1 MIPFDSFFA
10 EPNQIRPSDSNTTT
24 RLAERSC
31 ADPSGLVVLPWSTAE
46 RETRWYVLSPDESFE
61 QVREEVL
68 AHVGVS
74 YTNYRGQPTP
84 LDANDAG
91 DNAVSAVTEGR
102 ACIRVDLLVSGKGH
116 AVSEAFGRFLTLWGI
131 RPVRAFQPMRGLAEA
146 LHDYRMAVQASRS
159 ADAWNALEDLR
170 QLGLGVL
177 NVRFMEI
184 ELLSRFDGPAAV
196 LDHPL
201 INELLLVSRPA
212 LVTDLLAQA
221 VDQVHIRPE
230 SSLGLESIKDNFGQ
244 LPNQYCML
252 LTSPGQ
258 VRSQS
263 GLLLLALQYAERG
276 EDPST
281 LVAQVVADIEIDD
294 QIHQII
300 DGLSAEIEETTTAE
314 DPTPDINSRLREL
327 LRVGAYDEVLTVA
340 EGADPVF
347 EVVQA
352 VVVAAKALDSLAAAK
367 KALDM
372 LARAPDE
379 VRERVS
385 ELYSEAVTA
394 LQEIAESG
402 SRPRVDDWNDYF
414 QILKEKPNW
423 PNAVG
428 IAERGVSEWPLAP
441 FISDAECVDSLCS
454 HILNDQANT
463 VFVRTI
469 PFLVQWL
476 SRVPRSDRV
485 AVVPIEE
492 ALVTHLSLRD
502 MTNSGLELVGQLA
515 VGLVS
520 FGLEEDQFEKLVEHL
535 DYRWSVSKA
544 SETVGW
550 ATDLIEALTDY
561 PCPYEAQVITFESAL
576 FRSMND
582 FFHRLEKSVKRHVVS
597 LAEELGLG
605 ELLPREQV
613 TEEAEPRD
621 FRGVKVGLYSLTPH
635 AVGRAKKTL
644 EDAWPGLD
652 VVTNSDMDCTRELKN
667 LARTARL
674 MVVGTG
680 SAQHAATDCIGD
692 NRPSD
697 KPTRKVNGKGAMAF
711 VRAVEAWLREQSDAR
726 TA

>member
-31 ADPSGLVVLPWSTAE
+31 ADPSGLVVLPWSAAE

-102 ACIRVDLLVSGKGH
+102 ACIRVDLLVNGKGH

-131 RPVRAFQPMRGLAEA
+131 RPVREFQPMRGLAEA

-159 ADAWNALEDLR
+159 ADARNALEDLR

-196 LDHPL
+196 LDHPR

-212 LVTDLLAQA
+212 LVTDLLAQS
-221 VDQVHIRPE
+221 VDQIHIRPE
-230 SSLGLESIKDNFGQ
+230 SNLGLESIKDNFGQ
-244 LPNQYCML
+244 LPDQYRML

-281 LVAQVVADIEIDD
+281 LVARLVADIEIDD
-294 QIHQII
+294 QVHQII
-300 DGLSAEIEETTTAE
+300 DGLGAEIEETTTGE

-327 LRVGAYDEVLTVA
+327 LSKGAYDEVLTVA

-347 EVVQA
+347 EVVHS
-352 VVVAAKALDSLAAAK
+352 VLFAAKALDSIAAAK

-372 LARAPDE
+372 LARASDE

-385 ELYSEAVTA
+385 ELYSEVVTA

-402 SRPRVDDWNDYF
+402 SRPRIDDWNDYF
-414 QILKEKPNW
+414 QILKEKPDW

-428 IAERGVSEWPLAP
+428 VAERGVSEWSLVD
-441 FISDAECVDSLCS
+441 FINDATKVRILCN
-454 HILNDQANT
+454 HIESGKDQA
-463 VFVRTI
+463 FVRTI
-469 PFLVQWL
+469 PHLLEWVKQT
-476 SRVPRSDRV
+476 PQSDRI
-485 AVVPIEE
+485 AVIPIEQS
-492 ALVTHLSLRD
+492 LLSYLCIIDRHPMGLD
-502 MTNSGLELVGQLA
+502 LIGDLTNRLLSSGLDQTQYGELIER
-515 VGLVS
+515 
-520 FGLEEDQFEKLVEHL
+520 LEH
-535 DYRWSVSKA
+535 RWSVA
-544 SETVGW
+544 GARNTVDW
-550 ATDLIEALTDY
+550 ATNLVESLVDN
-561 PCPYEAQVITFESAL
+561 PCPDTAQSTVFISNL
-576 FRSMND
+576 FRSFNEIP
-582 FFHRLEKSVKRHVVS
+582 RLKHDKSGVWRFIVS
-597 LAEELGLG
+597 LAEELGHG
-605 ELLPREQV
+605 DLLQQEQV
-613 TEEAEPRD
+613 SEEPESRD
-621 FRGVKVGLYSLTPH
+621 LRGATAGLYGLNESRLE
-635 AVGRAKKTL
+635 RAKTILANAPQSADL
-644 EDAWPGLD
+644 E
-652 VVTNSDMDCTRELKN
+652 VRTNSEKQASRELKA
-667 LARTARL
+667 LARTASL
-674 MVVGTG
+674 MVVGVG
-680 SAQHAATDCIGD
+680 DAKHPATDCIKVE
-692 NRPSD
+692 RPSD
-697 KPTRKVNGKGAMAF
+697 RATSYVNGRGSMGY
-711 VRAVEAWLREQSDAR
+711 VVAVWEWLEE
-726 TA
+726 TY